1 MKTKPTFVLYD
12 GELTLVGEDITE
24 NIDLNMADIIELGIK
39 ESLKKLNA
47 NIDEDYIKEQAC
59 RIVTEQKRDQEIY
72 NDNNQILMHLKDDL
86 HHFNRHKNYGN
97 DVFKNFHT
105 YLEQVLTQQIT
116 VYTQPFDD
124 LLKTFP
130 TEFNTE
136 EYYNVEINNK
146 NYNLKPITQQHKTS
160 CGLTCVAMLTS
171 QPYDEI
177 IQKAR
182 ELFTWHKNR
191 PKFRATID
199 HLRQLLS
206 HYGITNHEYTVDYNW
221 KNCSDLSIA
230 VINRDHYTN
239 KSINCHAVIFFRKNN
254 QEYVIDPAWENG
266 IRTDFHNMNLDS
278 FISLY

>member
-136 EYYNVEINNK
+136 EYYNVEINNT
-146 NYNLKPITQQHKTS
+146 YYSTT
-160 CGLTCVAMLTS
+160 
-171 QPYDEI
+171 
-177 IQKAR
+177 
-182 ELFTWHKNR
+182 
-191 PKFRATID
+191 
-199 HLRQLLS
+199 
-206 HYGITNHEYTVDYNW
+206 
-221 KNCSDLSIA
+221 
-230 VINRDHYTN
+230 
-239 KSINCHAVIFFRKNN
+239 
-254 QEYVIDPAWENG
+254 
-266 IRTDFHNMNLDS
+266 
-278 FISLY
+278 